1 MQTNTLDNDLLH
13 VKEAAAELDVH
24 PSTIRGAIH
33 GGELE
38 AVRLGTR
45 GGYRVTRDALE
56 RFLRPVERRD
66 DRRWPAGCCG
76 APAAMGAVGLL
87 RVAMRGEPGTCL
99 RGTRLPCATQGK
111 HDHDERDRQRDD
123 LRRT

>member
-1 MQTNTLDNDLLH
+1 MSCGSGSGYHDPGDSPRTHAFDKGLLH

-24 PSTIRGAIH
+24 PSTIRRAIH

-56 RFLRPVERRD
+56 RFLRPVTHENGD
-66 DRRWPAGCCG
+66 
-76 APAAMGAVGLL
+76 
-87 RVAMRGEPGTCL
+87 
-99 RGTRLPCATQGK
+99 TR
-111 HDHDERDRQRDD
+111 
-123 LRRT
+123 